1 MTAPNTLLEIRNKV
15 RRITGRPSQAQITDL
30 QINEY
35 INTYYLYDLNEQ
47 LRIESFR
54 YNYQFV
60 TNANQ
65 AVYDFPVE
73 MYLTAMPPVYIAGYQ
88 SYMTQSRENF
98 FRINPG
104 LNYLQQSVAIGNGTQ
119 GPYNAQL
126 TNTPVLPGFKPNPPG
141 AYSDSNLADVSED
154 FINWNVLISGVDANG
169 RSVCLVDDGGG
180 TSGTGLG
187 YLFDPDDVSTTT
199 VNARGTIDYTTG
211 QVVMGNFAV
220 PIAIGTP
227 INAQYIPYVASRPQS
242 AMFFQDQ
249 IILYPVPDQA
259 YKVSFE
265 AYKYPAQLLANGQTP
280 QLNEMWQLLA
290 YGAAEKIFAD
300 NGDMEN
306 LAKFHPLL
314 EEQLK
319 LLQRRT
325 IVQQTSER
333 TATIYTEQ
341 AAFPQ
346 YPFGNL
352 FSGF

>member
-1 MTAPNTLLEIRNKV
+1 MTAPNTLVAIRNKV
-15 RRITGRPSQAQITDL
+15 RRITGRPNSTQITDA

-35 INTYYLYDLNEQ
+35 INTYYMYDLNEQ

-60 TNANQ
+60 TSANLP
-65 AVYDFPVE
+65 VYDFPVE
-73 MYLTAMPPVYIAGYQ
+73 AFLTAMPPVYIAGYQ

-104 LNYLQQSVAIGNGTQ
+104 LNFFQKSIATGNGTV

-126 TNTPVLPGFKPNPPG
+126 SKTPIMPGFKPNPPG
-141 AYSDSNLADVSED
+141 AYSSSDVADI
-154 FINWNVLISGVDANG
+154 FAALINWNVLISSTDAFG
-169 RSVCLVDDGGG
+169 RSSSLVDDGGG
-180 TSGTGLG
+180 TNPAGLG
-187 YLFDPDDVSTTT
+187 LLFDPNDVSTASA
-199 VNARGTIDYTTG
+199 VARGSIDYITG
-211 QVVMGNFAV
+211 QVVIGNFLT
-220 PIAIGTP
+220 AIPVGTP

-242 AMFFQDQ
+242 ALFYQDQ
-249 IILYPVPDQA
+249 IILYPVPDRA
-259 YKVSFE
+259 YTVSFE
-265 AYKYPAQLLANGQTP
+265 AYKYPSQLLDDGAQP

-300 NGDMEN
+300 NGDIEN

-314 EEQLK
+314 EEQLR

-325 IVQQTSER
+325 IVQQTAER

-341 AAFPQ
+341 TAFPQ

-352 FSGF
+352 F